1 MILTIQKEVK
11 ILTKKFLLLVTLV
24 AAMLVSGCGEVSI
37 GYLDSEK
44 LMDAP
49 QIKTIREEGENKLQ
63 EAEMQMIEEINSKQD
78 ATDEE
83 KQKVQMEAQRKLM
96 GIQQAYSSQIKQKL
110 DAALVDIVKAK
121 NIDVVLDS
129 SEDQKVVFEGG
140 TDLTDEVLKK
150 LQ

>member
-1 MILTIQKEVK
+1 MA
-11 ILTKKFLLLVTLV
+11 TLA
-24 AAMLVSGCGEVSI
+24 AAMLVSGCGEVSM
-37 GYLDSEK
+37 GYIDSEK

-63 EAEMQMIEEINSKQD
+63 EAEMQMIEEITAKQD
-78 ATDEE
+78 APDEE

-110 DAALVDIVKAK
+110 DAALADIVKAK
-121 NIDVVLDS
+121 KIDVVIDS
-129 SEDQKVVFEGG
+129 SEDQKVVYEGG
-140 TDLTDEVLKK
+140 IDLTDEVLQK

>member
-11 ILTKKFLLLVTLV
+11 ILAKKFLLLVTLV

>member
-1 MILTIQKEVK
+1 MI
-11 ILTKKFLLLVTLV
+11 TLV
-24 AAMLVSGCGEVSI
+24 AAMLVSGCGEVNM
-37 GYLDSEK
+37 GYIDSEK

-49 QIKTIREEGENKLQ
+49 QIKTIREEGETKLQ
-63 EAEMQMIEEINSKQD
+63 EAEMQMIEEITSKQD
-78 ATDEE
+78 APDEE

-96 GIQQAYSSQIKQKL
+96 GIQQAYSSQIKQKI

-140 TDLTDEVLKK
+140 IDLTDEVLQK

>member
-1 MILTIQKEVK
+1 MATLT
-11 ILTKKFLLLVTLV
+11 
-24 AAMLVSGCGEVSI
+24 AAMLVSGCGEVSM
-37 GYLDSEK
+37 GYIDSEK

-63 EAEMQMIEEINSKQD
+63 EAEMQMIEEITAKQD
-78 ATDEE
+78 APDEE

-110 DAALVDIVKAK
+110 DAALADIVKAK
-121 NIDVVLDS
+121 KIDVVIDS
-129 SEDQKVVFEGG
+129 SEDQKVVYEGG
-140 TDLTDEVLKK
+140 IDLTDEVLQK